1 MVENLRTF
9 QSFEDKFN
17 SFWKAE
23 DKEKEKRSQEISPS
37 LKSNLKVN
45 EKNQKK
51 ISIRKFNEIYKNCL
65 NEEAQKSEGNEKIV
79 NNFIFQRVNKCTRE
93 VWK

>member
-1 MVENLRTF
+1 MIFEKLRRVVENLRTF

-51 ISIRKFNEIYKNCL
+51 ISIRKFNEIYK
-65 NEEAQKSEGNEKIV
+65 KMS
-79 NNFIFQRVNKCTRE
+79 QRRSTK
-93 VWK
+93 K